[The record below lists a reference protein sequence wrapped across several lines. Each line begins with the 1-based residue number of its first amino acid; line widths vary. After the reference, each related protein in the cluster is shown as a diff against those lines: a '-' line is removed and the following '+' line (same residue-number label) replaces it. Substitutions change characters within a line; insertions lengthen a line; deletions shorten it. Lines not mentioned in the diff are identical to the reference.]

1 MEPLKVVARLWE
13 RIEARDW
20 DGVAG
25 LIAEDAVIEWPVSG
39 ERIVGR
45 ANFVAVLRDEDTDAS
60 ASASASEGTL
70 GKVEV
75 LRILADGDLVVTEVE
90 MPEEHVL
97 YRAVSLWTVRDGEIV
112 GAREYWT
119 SPGQDPA
126 PRWRAVYVEPL
137 VADWAVCSRNSP
149 RRPAS

>member
-20 DGVAG
+20 DGVAE

-45 ANFVAVLRDEDTDAS
+45 ANFIAVNSDDGYADERS
-60 ASASASEGTL
+60 
-70 GKVEV
+70 VEL
-75 LRILADGDLVVTEVE
+75 LRILADGNLVVTEVE
-90 MPEEHVL
+90 IPQDHVV

-126 PRWRAVYVEPL
+126 PRWREGYVEPL
-137 VADWAVCSRNSP
+137 VAD
-149 RRPAS
+149 

>member
-13 RIEARDW
+13 RIEAGDW

-25 LIAEDAVIEWPVSG
+25 LVAEDAVIEWPVSG

-45 ANFVAVLRDEDTDAS
+45 ANFIAVLRDEEDDTGGRS
-60 ASASASEGTL
+60 VGS
-70 GKVEV
+70 VEV

-90 MPEEHVL
+90 IPEDHVL
-97 YRAVSLWTVRDGEIV
+97 YRAVSLWTVRDGVVV

-137 VADWAVCSRNSP
+137 VAD
-149 RRPAS
+149 

>member
-1 MEPLKVVARLWE
+1 MEPLKVVAHLWE

-20 DGVAG
+20 DGVAA
-25 LIAEDAVIEWPVSG
+25 LVAEDAVIEWPVSG

-45 ANFVAVLRDEDTDAS
+45 ANFVAVLRDEGED
-60 ASASASEGTL
+60 SEDDERPL
-70 GKVEV
+70 GAVEV

-90 MPEEHVL
+90 IPEEHVV

-137 VADWAVCSRNSP
+137 VAD
-149 RRPAS
+149 

>member
-1 MEPLKVVARLWE
+1 MEPLNVVAQLWE

-20 DGVAG
+20 DGVAK
-25 LIAEDAVIEWPVSG
+25 LVAEDAVIEWPVSG

-45 ANFVAVLRDEDTDAS
+45 ANFVAVNSDDGYADERS
-60 ASASASEGTL
+60 
-70 GKVEV
+70 VEL

-90 MPEEHVL
+90 IPQDHVV

-126 PRWRAVYVEPL
+126 PRWRAGYVEPL
-137 VADWAVCSRNSP
+137 VAD
-149 RRPAS
+149 

>member
-1 MEPLKVVARLWE
+1 MEPLKVVAHLWE

-20 DGVAG
+20 DGVAA
-25 LIAEDAVIEWPVSG
+25 LVAEDAVIEWPVSG

-45 ANFVAVLRDEDTDAS
+45 ANFVAVLRDEGED
-60 ASASASEGTL
+60 SEDDERSL
-70 GKVEV
+70 GAVEV

-90 MPEEHVL
+90 IPEEHVV
-97 YRAVSLWTVRDGEIV
+97 YRAVSLWTVRDGEII

-137 VADWAVCSRNSP
+137 VAD
-149 RRPAS
+149 

>member
-1 MEPLKVVARLWE
+1 MEPLNVVAQLWE
-13 RIEARDW
+13 RIGARDW
-20 DGVAG
+20 DGVAK

-45 ANFVAVLRDEDTDAS
+45 ANFIAVNSDDGYADERS
-60 ASASASEGTL
+60 
-70 GKVEV
+70 VEL

-90 MPEEHVL
+90 IPQDHVV

-126 PRWRAVYVEPL
+126 PRWRAGYVEPL
-137 VADWAVCSRNSP
+137 VAD
-149 RRPAS
+149 

>member
-1 MEPLKVVARLWE
+1 MEPLNVVAQLWE

-20 DGVAG
+20 DGVAK

-45 ANFVAVLRDEDTDAS
+45 ANFVAVNSDDGYADERS
-60 ASASASEGTL
+60 
-70 GKVEV
+70 VEL

-90 MPEEHVL
+90 IPQDHVV
-97 YRAVSLWTVRDGEIV
+97 YRAVSLWTVRDGEVV

-126 PRWRAVYVEPL
+126 PRWRAGYVEPL
-137 VADWAVCSRNSP
+137 VAD
-149 RRPAS
+149 

>member
-1 MEPLKVVARLWE
+1 MEPLNVVAQLWE

-20 DGVAG
+20 DGVAR

-45 ANFVAVLRDEDTDAS
+45 ANFIAVNSDDGYSDERP
-60 ASASASEGTL
+60 
-70 GKVEV
+70 VEL
-75 LRILADGDLVVTEVE
+75 LRILADEDLVVTEVE
-90 MPEEHVL
+90 IPQDHVV
-97 YRAVSLWTVRDGEIV
+97 YRAVSLWTVRNGEIV

-126 PRWRAVYVEPL
+126 PRWRAGYVEPL
-137 VADWAVCSRNSP
+137 LAD
-149 RRPAS
+149 

>member
-1 MEPLKVVARLWE
+1 MEPLSVVARLWE
-13 RIEARDW
+13 RIGARDW

-25 LIAEDAVIEWPVSG
+25 LIAEDAVIEWPVSS

-45 ANFVAVLRDEDTDAS
+45 ANFIAVLSDDADTD
-60 ASASASEGTL
+60 EGS
-70 GKVEV
+70 VEV

-90 MPEEHVL
+90 IPQDHVV
-97 YRAVSLWTVRDGEIV
+97 YRAVSLWTVRGGEIV

-126 PRWRAVYVEPL
+126 PRWRAGYVEPL
-137 VADWAVCSRNSP
+137 VAD
-149 RRPAS
+149 

>member
-1 MEPLKVVARLWE
+1 MEPLDVVARLWE

-20 DGVAG
+20 DGVAK
-25 LIAEDAVIEWPVSG
+25 LVAEDAVIEWPVSG

-45 ANFVAVLRDEDTDAS
+45 ANFIAVLAEDDDVDEVP
-60 ASASASEGTL
+60 
-70 GKVEV
+70 VEV
-75 LRILADGDLVVTEVE
+75 LRVLADGDLVVTEVE
-90 MPEEHVL
+90 VRQEHVV

-126 PRWRAVYVEPL
+126 PRWRAGYVEPL
-137 VADWAVCSRNSP
+137 LAD
-149 RRPAS
+149 

>member
-1 MEPLKVVARLWE
+1 MEPLKVVAQLWE

-45 ANFVAVLRDEDTDAS
+45 ANFIAVNSDDGYTDERS
-60 ASASASEGTL
+60 
-70 GKVEV
+70 VEL
-75 LRILADGDLVVTEVE
+75 LRILADGNLVVTEVE
-90 MPEEHVL
+90 IPQDHVV

-126 PRWRAVYVEPL
+126 PRWRAGYVEPL
-137 VADWAVCSRNSP
+137 VAD
-149 RRPAS
+149 

>member
-1 MEPLKVVARLWE
+1 MEPLTVVAQLWE
-13 RIEARDW
+13 RIGARDW

-45 ANFVAVLRDEDTDAS
+45 ANFIAVNSDDAYTDERS
-60 ASASASEGTL
+60 
-70 GKVEV
+70 VEL
-75 LRILADGDLVVTEVE
+75 LRILADGNLVVTEVE
-90 MPEEHVL
+90 IPQDHVV

-126 PRWRAVYVEPL
+126 PRWRAGYVEPL
-137 VADWAVCSRNSP
+137 VAD
-149 RRPAS
+149 

>member
-1 MEPLKVVARLWE
+1 MEPLKVVAQLWE

-20 DGVAG
+20 NGVAE

-45 ANFVAVLRDEDTDAS
+45 ANFIAVNSDDGYADERS
-60 ASASASEGTL
+60 
-70 GKVEV
+70 VEL
-75 LRILADGDLVVTEVE
+75 LRILADGNLVVTEVE
-90 MPEEHVL
+90 IPQDHVV
-97 YRAVSLWTVRDGEIV
+97 YRAVSLWTVRDGEVV

-126 PRWRAVYVEPL
+126 PRWRAGYVEPL
-137 VADWAVCSRNSP
+137 VAD
-149 RRPAS
+149 

>member
-20 DGVAG
+20 DGVAE

-45 ANFVAVLRDEDTDAS
+45 ANFIAVNSDDGYADERS
-60 ASASASEGTL
+60 
-70 GKVEV
+70 VEL
-75 LRILADGDLVVTEVE
+75 LRILADGNLVVTEVE
-90 MPEEHVL
+90 IPQDHVV

-126 PRWRAVYVEPL
+126 PRWRAGYVEPL
-137 VADWAVCSRNSP
+137 VAD
-149 RRPAS
+149 

>member
-1 MEPLKVVARLWE
+1 MAQLWE

-45 ANFVAVLRDEDTDAS
+45 ANFIAVNSDDGYTDERS
-60 ASASASEGTL
+60 
-70 GKVEV
+70 VEL
-75 LRILADGDLVVTEVE
+75 LRILADGNLVVTEVE
-90 MPEEHVL
+90 IPQDHVV

-126 PRWRAVYVEPL
+126 PRWRAGYVEPL
-137 VADWAVCSRNSP
+137 VAD
-149 RRPAS
+149 

>member
-1 MEPLKVVARLWE
+1 MEPLNVVARLWE

-20 DGVAG
+20 DGVAK

-45 ANFVAVLRDEDTDAS
+45 ANFIAVNSDDCYTDERP
-60 ASASASEGTL
+60 
-70 GKVEV
+70 VEL
-75 LRILADGDLVVTEVE
+75 LRILADGDHVVTEVE
-90 MPEEHVL
+90 IPRDHVV
-97 YRAVSLWTVRDGEIV
+97 YRAVSLWTVREGEVV

-126 PRWRAVYVEPL
+126 PRWRAGYVEPL
-137 VADWAVCSRNSP
+137 VAD
-149 RRPAS
+149 

>member
-1 MEPLKVVARLWE
+1 MEPLKVVAQLWE
-13 RIEARDW
+13 RIEERDW

-25 LIAEDAVIEWPVSG
+25 LVAADAVIEWPVSG

-45 ANFVAVLRDEDTDAS
+45 DNFIAVLRDEGDAADGS
-60 ASASASEGTL
+60 GGDGGT
-70 GKVEV
+70 GSGGPDGSYERSVGSVEV

-90 MPEEHVL
+90 IPEDHVL
-97 YRAVSLWTVRDGEIV
+97 YRAVSLWTVRDGRVV

-137 VADWAVCSRNSP
+137 VAD
-149 RRPAS
+149 

>member
-1 MEPLKVVARLWE
+1 MEPLRVVAQLWE

-20 DGVAG
+20 DGVAE

-45 ANFVAVLRDEDTDAS
+45 ANFVAVNSDDGYADERS
-60 ASASASEGTL
+60 
-70 GKVEV
+70 VEL
-75 LRILADGDLVVTEVE
+75 LRILADGNLVVTEVE
-90 MPEEHVL
+90 IPQDHVV

-126 PRWRAVYVEPL
+126 PRWRAGYVEPL
-137 VADWAVCSRNSP
+137 VAD
-149 RRPAS
+149 

>member
-1 MEPLKVVARLWE
+1 MEPLKVVAQLWE

-20 DGVAG
+20 DGVAR

-45 ANFVAVLRDEDTDAS
+45 ANFIAVNSDDGYSDERS
-60 ASASASEGTL
+60 
-70 GKVEV
+70 VEL

-90 MPEEHVL
+90 MPQDHVL
-97 YRAVSLWTVRDGEIV
+97 YRAVSLWTVRNGEV
-112 GAREYWT
+112 VSAREYWT

-126 PRWRAVYVEPL
+126 PRWRAGYVESL
-137 VADWAVCSRNSP
+137 LAD
-149 RRPAS
+149 

>member
-1 MEPLKVVARLWE
+1 MEPLNVVAQLWE

-20 DGVAG
+20 DGVAK

-45 ANFVAVLRDEDTDAS
+45 ANFVAVNSDDGYSDERS
-60 ASASASEGTL
+60 
-70 GKVEV
+70 VEL

-90 MPEEHVL
+90 IPQDHVV

-126 PRWRAVYVEPL
+126 PRWRAGYVEPLVEPL
-137 VADWAVCSRNSP
+137 VAD
-149 RRPAS
+149 

>member
-1 MEPLKVVARLWE
+1 MEPLKVVAHLWE

-20 DGVAG
+20 DAVAG

-45 ANFVAVLRDEDTDAS
+45 ANFIAVISDDDYADES
-60 ASASASEGTL
+60 S
-70 GKVEV
+70 VEV

-90 MPEEHVL
+90 MPEDHVV
-97 YRAVSLWTVRDGEIV
+97 YRAVSLWTVREGLIV

-126 PRWRAVYVEPL
+126 PRWRAGYVEPL
-137 VADWAVCSRNSP
+137 RAD
-149 RRPAS
+149 

>member
-1 MEPLKVVARLWE
+1 MEPLKVVAHLWE

-20 DGVAG
+20 DGVAA

-45 ANFVAVLRDEDTDAS
+45 ANFVAVLRDEGED
-60 ASASASEGTL
+60 SEDGERTL
-70 GKVEV
+70 GAVEV

-90 MPEEHVL
+90 IPEDHVV

-137 VADWAVCSRNSP
+137 VAD
-149 RRPAS
+149 

>member
-1 MEPLKVVARLWE
+1 MEPLRVVARLWE

-45 ANFVAVLRDEDTDAS
+45 ANFIAVNRDDGYSDE
-60 ASASASEGTL
+60 
-70 GKVEV
+70 KPVRV
-75 LRILADGDLVVTEVE
+75 LRILADGDDVVTEVE
-90 MPEEHVL
+90 IPQDHVV

-126 PRWRAVYVEPL
+126 PRWRAGYVEPMA
-137 VADWAVCSRNSP
+137 AD
-149 RRPAS
+149 

>member
-1 MEPLKVVARLWE
+1 MEPLKVVAQLWE

-20 DGVAG
+20 DGVGG

-45 ANFVAVLRDEDTDAS
+45 ANFIAVNSDDGYADERS
-60 ASASASEGTL
+60 
-70 GKVEV
+70 VE
-75 LRILADGDLVVTEVE
+75 LIRILADGDLVVTEVE
-90 MPEEHVL
+90 IPQDHVV

-112 GAREYWT
+112 EAREYWT

-126 PRWRAVYVEPL
+126 PRWRAGYVEPL
-137 VADWAVCSRNSP
+137 VAD
-149 RRPAS
+149 

>member
-25 LIAEDAVIEWPVSG
+25 LVAEDAVIEWPVSG

-45 ANFVAVLRDEDTDAS
+45 ANFVAVLRDEEDDTGGRS
-60 ASASASEGTL
+60 IGS
-70 GKVEV
+70 VEV

-90 MPEEHVL
+90 IPEDHVL
-97 YRAVSLWTVRDGEIV
+97 YRAVSLWTVRGGQVV

-137 VADWAVCSRNSP
+137 VAD
-149 RRPAS
+149 

>member
-20 DGVAG
+20 NGVAE
-25 LIAEDAVIEWPVSG
+25 LIAENAVIEWPVSG

-45 ANFVAVLRDEDTDAS
+45 ANFIAVNRDEDYVDERS
-60 ASASASEGTL
+60 
-70 GKVEV
+70 VEV
-75 LRILADGDLVVTEVE
+75 LRILADGNLVVTEVE
-90 MPEEHVL
+90 IPQDHVV

-112 GAREYWT
+112 RAREYWT

-126 PRWRAVYVEPL
+126 PRWRAGYVEPL
-137 VADWAVCSRNSP
+137 VAD
-149 RRPAS
+149 

>member
-1 MEPLKVVARLWE
+1 MEPLKVVAHLWE

-20 DGVAG
+20 DGVAA

-45 ANFVAVLRDEDTDAS
+45 DNFVAVLRDEGED
-60 ASASASEGTL
+60 SEDDERSL
-70 GKVEV
+70 GAVEV

-90 MPEEHVL
+90 IPEEHVV
-97 YRAVSLWTVRDGEIV
+97 YRAVSLWTVRDGEIA

-137 VADWAVCSRNSP
+137 VAD
-149 RRPAS
+149 